1 MVARLSQWSDEL
13 IEHQRGV
20 LARWQ
25 LADRPDDLSAID
37 SLVRSRRW
45 QMLYRGVYA
54 AYTGPPARE
63 ATLWAAVL
71 RCGPSAALSHFT
83 AAELDGLA
91 DRPGEAIHVTIPG
104 HLRVSPSE
112 PEFSGGRPRIVVH
125 RSARCDAA
133 KHPARTPT
141 GIRTEETVLDLVD
154 LADTFDVA
162 FGWLSTACGRRLV
175 TVSLLSHAAAGRA
188 KLRWRTDVAV
198 ALGEISEGVMSNL
211 ERGFLRL
218 VERPTSCRSR
228 DVKPSS
234 GKVSAPRILTTFTRS
249 SAWRSSSMAWA
260 RIQRRAAGATSTGTT
275 TSLGPGSSLSGSAGP
290 TSWAGHA
297 TWLAKSLRCFVNV
310 AGPAQSVAAAG
321 VVRWLGHDRGGF
333 SVDARRI
340 IRDHEGGRRA
350 GRAALA
356 AGLAR

>member
-1 MVARLSQWSDEL
+1 MVARLSQWSDQL

-25 LADRPDDLSAID
+25 LADRPDDVSAID
-37 SLVRSRRW
+37 SLLRSRRW

-83 AAELDGLA
+83 AAELDGLS
-91 DRPGEAIHVTIPG
+91 DRQGEAIHVTIPG

-112 PEFSGGRPRIVVH
+112 LEFSGGRRRIVVH
-125 RSARCDAA
+125 RSARCDEA
-133 KHPARTPT
+133 KHPARTPPR
-141 GIRTEETVLDLVD
+141 IRTEETVLDLVD

-175 TVSLLSHAAAGRA
+175 TVSQLSHAAAGRA
-188 KLRWRTDVAV
+188 KLRWRSDVEV

-218 VERPTSCRSR
+218 VERPHRLPKPRRQAKLRQGQRSAYLDNLYEEFGVAVELDGLGAHPAESRWR
-228 DVKPSS
+228 DIHRDNYFAGS
-234 GKVSAPRILTTFTRS
+234 GIVTLRYS
-249 SAWRSSSMAWA
+249 WA
-260 RIQRRAAGATSTGTT
+260 DVIGRPCDVAREIAQVLRQRGWTGTVR
-275 TSLGPGSSLSGSAGP
+275 SCGPG
-290 TSWAGHA
+290 
-297 TWLAKSLRCFVNV
+297 CEV
-310 AGPAQSVAAAG
+310 ARS
-321 VVRWLGHDRGGF
+321 
-333 SVDARRI
+333 
-340 IRDHEGGRRA
+340 
-350 GRAALA
+350 
-356 AGLAR
+356 

>member
-1 MVARLSQWSDEL
+1 MVARLSQWSGEL

-25 LADRPDDLSAID
+25 LADRPGDLSAID
-37 SLVRSRRW
+37 SLLRSRRW
-45 QMLYRGVYA
+45 QMMYRGVYA
-54 AYTGPPARE
+54 AYTGPPGRE

-104 HLRVSPSE
+104 HLRASLSE
-112 PEFSGGRPRIVVH
+112 REFSRDRPRIVVH

-141 GIRTEETVLDLVD
+141 RIRTEETVLDLVD

-175 TVSLLSHAAAGRA
+175 TVSQLRHAAAGRA
-188 KLRWRTDVAV
+188 KLRWRSDVAV

-218 VERPTSCRSR
+218 VERPHRLPKPRRQTKLRQGQRSAYLDILYDEFGLAVELDGLGAHPAESRWR
-228 DVKPSS
+228 DIHRDNYFAGS
-234 GKVSAPRILTTFTRS
+234 GIITLRYS
-249 SAWRSSSMAWA
+249 WA
-260 RIQRRAAGATSTGTT
+260 DVIGRPCYVAAEIARVLRQRGWTGTVR
-275 TSLGPGSSLSGSAGP
+275 SCGPG
-290 TSWAGHA
+290 
-297 TWLAKSLRCFVNV
+297 CEM
-310 AGPAQSVAAAG
+310 
-321 VVRWLGHDRGGF
+321 
-333 SVDARRI
+333 ARS
-340 IRDHEGGRRA
+340 
-350 GRAALA
+350 
-356 AGLAR
+356 